1 MFVEQFNQ
9 KLTQMN
15 TSIFKYFFNKNLSNN
30 GLLFFLLL
38 MTSTNQLS
46 AQISEKDSTQIGIF
60 SKMADADIK
69 RLDSIDVNYLKFSG
83 YTKIETF
90 DFSGVVLRPDRDYLK
105 LINPQ
110 SLELLKNEFKAW
122 FFPKGGA
129 PPTSYNINS
138 NSIGVERL
146 AYKFL
151 VYDKS
156 VGVNANIVSDTL
168 TVIKLSAKNYWKYAE
183 PDGFLGYL
191 ASDYKNRF
199 VKLKYIDSIQLA
211 KIKSLKQKEIDEKS
225 VKINSILGDQKAKF
239 LPDNKYY
246 LFGFNFIN
254 DFDRDRNKENL
265 QNLKNAKLNYRSGL
279 ILSTTNN
286 LAEVKKSILN
296 HIDGIQSDIQ
306 TGDPDNKLIDNI
318 QLVKEIPFESVIG
331 NPFTLK
337 LYESDG
343 DGYRSLVGKQIF
355 IVEKVLEDYNNSN
368 KTTKSKFFDFNFWL
382 EQAKTSIATDDK
394 SEVSIKI
401 DEIDYNLFNID
412 YDPKYPNSVLIET
425 FLNNNNIYDRGSDFF
440 GLNGKPVATKIFTRI
455 DQNTIQFQSESNI
468 DTRIDEY
475 PYNDNKPILFFG
487 KLIYQSKEHVYEQ
500 FALELFAY
508 FIERC
513 GCSQEEIANNA
524 EDLKIKNT
532 LYLKYGKKFVD
543 AALEGNIIVGMP
555 DDLLD
560 IPLKLWT
567 IDRRSQVAG
576 GYILYCHSMLNT
588 SKRLTIKVSNKKVIY
603 ISY

>member
-1 MFVEQFNQ
+1 
-9 KLTQMN
+9 MN
-15 TSIFKYFFNKNLSNN
+15 TNVLKYFLKNNLSNN
-30 GLLFFLLL
+30 RLLILLLF
-38 MTSTNQLS
+38 TSITTQLS
-46 AQISEKDSTQIGIF
+46 AQISEKDSVFLRLF
-60 SKMADADIK
+60 SKMTDTEIK
-69 RLDSIDVNYLKFSG
+69 RKDSSDVHYLKFLG
-83 YTKIETF
+83 YKKFKDI
-90 DFSGVVLRPDRDYLK
+90 DFSGVELRPDEEYVK

-110 SLELLKNEFKAW
+110 TLELLKTEFQSW
-122 FFPKGGA
+122 YFPEGFI
-129 PPTSYNINS
+129 PPTKNNWNS
-138 NSIGVERL
+138 ESLEIESL

-156 VGVNANIVSDTL
+156 IGVKGNIVSDTL
-168 TVIKLSAKNYWKYAE
+168 TVIKTANKKDNPYAD
-183 PDGFLGYL
+183 PDGYLGYL
-191 ASDYKNRF
+191 ASDYKIRLEK
-199 VKLKYIDSIQLA
+199 VKYVDSIQVA
-211 KIKSLKQKEIDEKS
+211 EEQSLRQKEIAEKLS
-225 VKINSILGDQKAKF
+225 KINSIFGDQKVKF

-254 DFDRDRNKENL
+254 DFERDRNKENL

-318 QLVKEIPFESVIG
+318 KLVKEIPFESVIG
-331 NPFTLK
+331 DPHKIKVYSEEYIAYYGN
-337 LYESDG
+337 YQIN
-343 DGYRSLVGKQIF
+343 SLNYKIK
-355 IVEKVLEDYNNSN
+355 EKYLEDYANSN
-368 KTTKSKFFDFNFWL
+368 KTLKSKYFDFDFWL
-382 EQAKTSIATDDK
+382 DQSKNI
-394 SEVSIKI
+394 IKVV
-401 DEIDYNLFNID
+401 EIEKDLFKID
-412 YDPKYPNSVLIET
+412 YDLNFPNSISFQS
-425 FLNNNNIYDRGSDFF
+425 FLNNKNIYDRGNDFF
-440 GLNGKPVATKIFTRI
+440 ELNSKMPEAEKMFTRI
-455 DQNTIQFQSESNI
+455 DQNTIQFQNKDNI

-475 PYNDNKPILFFG
+475 PYNENKPILFFD
-487 KLIYQSKEHVYEQ
+487 KLTSQSKEQVYEQ
-500 FALELFAY
+500 YALELFAY

-513 GCSQEEIANNA
+513 NCSQEKIADNA
-524 EDLKIKNT
+524 EDLKIKKT
-532 LYLKYGKKFVD
+532 LYLKYGQKFVD

>member
-1 MFVEQFNQ
+1 
-9 KLTQMN
+9 MN

-30 GLLFFLLL
+30 GLLIFLLL
-38 MTSTNQLS
+38 ITSTNQLS

-69 RLDSIDVNYLKFSG
+69 RLDSINVNYLKFSG

-110 SLELLKNEFKAW
+110 NLELLKNEFKAW
-122 FFPKGGA
+122 FFPQGGA

-138 NSIGVERL
+138 KSIGVERL

-156 VGVNANIVSDTL
+156 VGVNGNIVSDTL

-191 ASDYKNRF
+191 ASDYKNRL
-199 VKLKYIDSIQLA
+199 VNLKYLDSIEAA

-225 VKINSILGDQKAKF
+225 VKINSILGDQKVKF

-254 DFDRDRNKENL
+254 DFERDRNKENL

-286 LAEVKKSILN
+286 LAEVKKSILK

-318 QLVKEIPFESVIG
+318 KLVKEIPFESVIG
-331 NPFTLK
+331 DPHKIKVYSEENVA
-337 LYESDG
+337 YYG
-343 DGYRSLVGKQIF
+343 NYQIDR
-355 IVEKVLEDYNNSN
+355 INYKAKEKYLEDYANSN
-368 KTTKSKFFDFNFWL
+368 KTLKSKYFDFDFWL
-382 EQAKTSIATDDK
+382 DQSKNLLK
-394 SEVSIKI
+394 VV
-401 DEIDYNLFNID
+401 EIEKDLFKID
-412 YDPKYPNSVLIET
+412 YDLNFPNSISFQS
-425 FLNNNNIYDRGSDFF
+425 FLNNKNIYDRGNDFF
-440 GLNGKPVATKIFTRI
+440 ELNSKMPEAEKMFTRI
-455 DQNTIQFQSESNI
+455 DQNTIQFQNKDNI

-475 PYNDNKPILFFG
+475 PYNENKPILFFN
-487 KLIYQSKEHVYEQ
+487 KLTSQSKEQVYEQ
-500 FALELFAY
+500 YALELFAY

-513 GCSQEEIANNA
+513 NCSQEKIADNA
-524 EDLKIKNT
+524 EDLKIKKT
-532 LYLKYGKKFVD
+532 LYLKYGQKFVD

-567 IDRRSQVAG
+567 IDRRSQLAG
-576 GYILYCHSMLNT
+576 GYILYCHSLLNA

>member
-1 MFVEQFNQ
+1 
-9 KLTQMN
+9 MN
-15 TSIFKYFFNKNLSNN
+15 TSIFKYFFNINLNNN
-30 GLLFFLLL
+30 GFLIFLLL

-60 SKMADADIK
+60 SKMTDADIK
-69 RLDSIDVNYLKFSG
+69 VLDSIDVKYLKFSG
-83 YTKIETF
+83 YTKIENI
-90 DFSGVVLRPDRDYLK
+90 DFSGVVLRPDGDYLK

-110 SLELLKNEFKAW
+110 SLELLKNEFQSW
-122 FFPKGGA
+122 FFPEGFA
-129 PPTSYNINS
+129 PPTSYEVNS
-138 NSIGVERL
+138 KSIGIERL

-156 VGVNANIVSDTL
+156 DGVKGNIVSDTL
-168 TVIKLSAKNYWKYAE
+168 TVVKLASKDKWSLAK

-191 ASDYKNRF
+191 ASDYKIRLEN
-199 VKLKYIDSIQLA
+199 LKYIDSIQLA
-211 KIKSLKQKEIDEKS
+211 EKKSLKQKEINEKLE
-225 VKINSILGDQKAKF
+225 KINSIFGDQKIKF

-254 DFDRDRNKENL
+254 DFQRDRNKENL
-265 QNLKNAKLNYRSGL
+265 QNLKNTKLNYRSGL

-286 LAEVKKSILN
+286 LAEVKKSILK
-296 HIDGIQSDIQ
+296 HIEGIQSDIQ

-318 QLVKEIPFESVIG
+318 KLVKEIPFESVIG
-331 NPFTLK
+331 DPHK
-337 LYESDG
+337 IKVYSDEYIANYG
-343 DGYRSLVGKQIF
+343 NYQIDV
-355 IVEKVLEDYNNSN
+355 INYKVKEKYLEDYANSK
-368 KTTKSKFFDFNFWL
+368 KTLKSKYFDFDFWL
-382 EQAKTSIATDDK
+382 DQSKNILKVVEIEQD
-394 SEVSIKI
+394 
-401 DEIDYNLFNID
+401 LFKID
-412 YDPKYPNSVLIET
+412 YDLNFPNSISFQS
-425 FLNNNNIYDRGSDFF
+425 FLNNKIIYDRGNDFF
-440 GLNGKPVATKIFTRI
+440 ELNSKMPEAEKMFTRI
-455 DQNTIQFQSESNI
+455 DQNTIQFQSKSNI

-475 PYNDNKPILFFG
+475 PYNENKPILFFD
-487 KLIYQSKEHVYEQ
+487 KLTSQSKEQVYEQ
-500 FALELFAY
+500 YALELFAY

-513 GCSQEEIANNA
+513 NCSQEKIADNA
-524 EDLKIKNT
+524 EDLKIKKT
-532 LYLKYGKKFVD
+532 LYLKYGQKFVD

-567 IDRRSQVAG
+567 IDRRSQLAG